1 LTDYQS
7 RKEIISFRSALILA
21 VCITLGFV
29 AISVLLSSGE
39 LRTAIN
45 DAFTVFVNL
54 LAALGLLYA
63 AQRSA
68 NYTGNVRLAWTVLFL
83 GELTYTIGDIIW
95 LITEVGLHQ
104 SPFPSIADVL
114 YLAFYPIIA
123 IGILLLP
130 KEPLSSDERLKV
142 LLDMGIVVIASAI
155 LISVLLIAPTIES
168 NTGADVY
175 ALTLSIAYPA
185 MDMLLLFALVELLFR
200 RIKSIPVGPILLLVI
215 GTTVLIGT
223 DLSFSG
229 QSLQKTYVSG
239 GLLDTGWIIAYS
251 LFGLAGVLQANSLN
265 RDSSSKDL
273 EPSYIQFTWP
283 KYLPYIGAG
292 AAYILL
298 MWSYNHPLPVSFS
311 YLSWGVGCIIGLIL
325 IRQIV
330 AMKEN
335 ESLYNSSRRAE
346 EVVRKLND
354 ELKEARDELEQKVQ
368 ERTAELEARNAEME
382 RFVYTVSHELRT
394 PLVSISG
401 LLGFLKQDAE
411 KGDLDRMKTNYQ
423 MADNTLSRMDQLLRE
438 TLELS
443 RIGRIA
449 NPAENVPFSEIAKEA
464 LDQTRD
470 KLKSRLIEVSVADEW
485 PIVHVDRMRLIEVLV
500 NLIENSMKFMGD
512 QAHPKIEIGHRKDG
526 GETVFFIRDN
536 GMGIDPS
543 QHEKVFGLFYRLDP
557 KSEGTGVGLT
567 VVKRIIEVHGGR
579 IWIESELGKGCTVCF
594 TLPLVN
600 VG

>member
-1 LTDYQS
+1 LTDNQS
-7 RKEIISFRSALILA
+7 RVEIISFRSALILA
-21 VCITLGFV
+21 VCITIGYI

-39 LRTAIN
+39 LRTTIN
-45 DAFTVFVNL
+45 DATSVFVDL

-68 NYTGNVRLAWTVLFL
+68 IYGRIVRLAWTVLFL
-83 GELTYTIGDIIW
+83 GALTYTIGDIIW
-95 LITEVGLHQ
+95 MITEVGLHQ
-104 SPFPSIADVL
+104 SPFPSISDGPF
-114 YLAFYPIIA
+114 LAFYPIIA

-142 LLDMGIVVIASAI
+142 LLDMGIVVIASVI
-155 LISVLLIAPTIES
+155 LFSVLLIAPTIES
-168 NTGADVY
+168 NTGADAY
-175 ALTLSIAYPA
+175 TLTLSVAYPA

-200 RIKSIPVGPILLLVI
+200 RIKSIPLGPISLLVI
-215 GTTVLIGT
+215 GTTVMIGT
-223 DLSFSG
+223 DLSFLG

-239 GLLDTGWIIAYS
+239 GLLDTGWIIAYL
-251 LFGLAGVLQANSLN
+251 LFGLAGVLHANSLN
-265 RDSSSKDL
+265 RDSSSKYL

-330 AMKEN
+330 ASKEN
-335 ESLYNSSRRAE
+335 ESLYRDSKRAE
-346 EVVRKLND
+346 EVVRRLNE
-354 ELKEARDELEQKVQ
+354 ELKEAREELELKVK
-368 ERTAELEARNAEME
+368 ERTAELEAGNAEME

-411 KGDLDRMKTNYQ
+411 KGYLDRMKTDYRL
-423 MADNTLSRMDQLLRE
+423 ADEALSKMDQLLGE

-449 NPAENVPFSEIAKEA
+449 DPPLNVPFSEIAKEA
-464 LDQTRD
+464 LDQTAD
-470 KLKSRLIEVSVADEW
+470 KLKSRSIEVSVADEW
-485 PIVHVDRMRLIEVLV
+485 PIVRVDRMRLAEVLV
-500 NLIENSMKFMGD
+500 NLIENSIKYMGD
-512 QAHPKIEIGHRKDG
+512 QAHPKIEIGHRKD
-526 GETVFFIRDN
+526 EEDTVFFVRDN
-536 GMGIDPS
+536 GVGIDPS
-543 QHEKVFGLFYRLDP
+543 QHEKVFGLFYRLD
-557 KSEGTGVGLT
+557 SMSGGTGVGLT
-567 VVKRIIEVHGGR
+567 VVKRIIEIHGGR
-579 IWIESELGKGCTVCF
+579 IWIESELGKSCIVCF
-594 TLPLVN
+594 TLPLAN

>member
-1 LTDYQS
+1 MTDYQS

-21 VCITLGFV
+21 VCITLGSI

-39 LRTAIN
+39 LRTAIY
-45 DAFTVFVNL
+45 DAISVFVDL

-68 NYTGNVRLAWTVLFL
+68 NYAGNVRLAWTVLFL
-83 GELTYTIGDIIW
+83 GALTYTIGDIIW
-95 LITEVGLHQ
+95 MITEVGLHQ
-104 SPFPSIADVL
+104 SPFPSIADGPF
-114 YLAFYPIIA
+114 LAFYPIIA

-142 LLDMGIVVIASAI
+142 LLDMGIVVIASVI
-155 LISVLLIAPTIES
+155 LFSVLLIAPTIES
-168 NTGADVY
+168 NSGADAY
-175 ALTLSIAYPA
+175 TLTLSVAYPA

-200 RIKSIPVGPILLLVI
+200 RIKSIPLGPILLLVI
-215 GTTVLIGT
+215 GTTAMIGT
-223 DLSFSG
+223 DVSFLG

-239 GLLDTGWIIAYS
+239 GLLDTGWIIAYL

-265 RDSSSKDL
+265 RDSSFKNL

-311 YLSWGVGCIIGLIL
+311 YLSWGVGGIIGLIL

-330 AMKEN
+330 ASKEN
-335 ESLYNSSRRAE
+335 ENLYKDSKRAE
-346 EVVRKLND
+346 EEVRRLNE
-354 ELKEARDELEQKVQ
+354 ELKESRDELELKVK

-411 KGDLDRMKTNYQ
+411 KGDLDRMTTDYQ
-423 MADNTLSRMDQLLRE
+423 LADDALSKMDQLLGE

-449 NPAENVPFSEIAKEA
+449 NPPVNVPFE
-464 LDQTRD
+464 RD
-470 KLKSRLIEVSVADEW
+470 CERSPGSD
-485 PIVHVDRMRLIEVLV
+485 
-500 NLIENSMKFMGD
+500 
-512 QAHPKIEIGHRKDG
+512 
-526 GETVFFIRDN
+526 IR
-536 GMGIDPS
+536 
-543 QHEKVFGLFYRLDP
+543 
-557 KSEGTGVGLT
+557 
-567 VVKRIIEVHGGR
+567 
-579 IWIESELGKGCTVCF
+579 
-594 TLPLVN
+594 
-600 VG
+600 

>member
-1 LTDYQS
+1 MTDYLS

-21 VCITLGFV
+21 VCITLGSI
-29 AISVLLSSGE
+29 ATSVLMGSGE
-39 LRTAIN
+39 LRTSIN
-45 DAFTVFVNL
+45 DATSVFVDL

-68 NYTGNVRLAWTVLFL
+68 IYGRHVRLAWTVLFL
-83 GELTYTIGDIIW
+83 GAQIYTIGDIIW
-95 LITEVGLHQ
+95 TVTEVGLHQ
-104 SPFPSIADVL
+104 SPFPSISDGL
-114 YLAFYPIIA
+114 FLAFYPIIA

-130 KEPLSSDERLKV
+130 KEPLSSDERIKI

-168 NTGADVY
+168 NTGADAY
-175 ALTLSIAYPA
+175 TLALSVAYPA
-185 MDMLLLFALVELLFR
+185 MDMLLLFALIELLFR
-200 RIKSIPVGPILLLVI
+200 RIKSIPVGPISLLVI
-215 GTTVLIGT
+215 GTTVMIGT
-223 DLSFSG
+223 DLTFFG
-229 QSLQKTYVSG
+229 QSLQKTYNSG
-239 GLLDTGWIIAYS
+239 GLLDTGWIVAYL

-265 RDSSSKDL
+265 RESSSKDL
-273 EPSYIQFTWP
+273 ELNYIQLTWP

-311 YLSWGVGCIIGLIL
+311 YLSLGVGCIIGLIL

-330 AMKEN
+330 ASKEN
-335 ESLYNSSRRAE
+335 ESLYNNSRRAE
-346 EVVRKLND
+346 QEVRRLNE
-354 ELKEARDELEQKVQ
+354 ELKVARDELELKVKD
-368 ERTAELEARNAEME
+368 RTAELEARNAEME

-401 LLGFLKQDAE
+401 LLGLLKQDVE
-411 KGDLDRMKTNYQ
+411 KGDLERMTTDYQ
-423 MADNTLSRMDQLLRE
+423 MADYALSKMDQLLRE

-449 NPAENVPFSEIAKEA
+449 NPAENVPFGEMVKEA
-464 LDQTRD
+464 LDLTTD

-485 PIVHVDRMRLIEVLV
+485 PIVQVDRTRLVEVLV
-500 NLIENSMKFMGD
+500 NLVENSMKYMGD
-512 QAHPKIEIGHRKDG
+512 QAHPKIEIGQRNDG
-526 GETVFFIRDN
+526 GQTVFFVRDN
-536 GMGIDPS
+536 GVGIDPS
-543 QHEKVFGLFYRLDP
+543 QHQKVFGLFYRLDP

-579 IWIESELGKGCTVCF
+579 IWIESELGQGCTVCF
-594 TLPLVN
+594 TLPLAN